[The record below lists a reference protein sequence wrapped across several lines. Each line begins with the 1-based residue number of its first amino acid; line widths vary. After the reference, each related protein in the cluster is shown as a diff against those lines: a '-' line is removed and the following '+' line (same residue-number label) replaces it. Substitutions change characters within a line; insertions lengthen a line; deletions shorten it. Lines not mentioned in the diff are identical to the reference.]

1 MASELPAA
9 QVLLGLLPSQGPP
22 HGQRLS
28 MATRALK
35 GLCHQRKARASRR
48 HLITSA
54 SRFFALTRRAKA
66 KEQGRQEARR
76 RPGQSSGWKEQRS
89 GPDAVH
95 LPRPSE
101 QAELAPA
108 GDTRP
113 YQTRGSVPYLPCPPC
128 CPHSVRAAWATAK
141 RRITDS
147 RRLQAAPLDPAHLC
161 TAPCVPRRAAGS
173 GERGRIWGARG
184 TPLQSGWLGPRDD
197 ALAHARA
204 LVLWAWIPPLAASAG
219 IPNLAPLGGP

>member
-1 MASELPAA
+1 MPTLEPLGPFSSTPVPTTLSSPHRVAQTVASELPAA
-9 QVLLGLLPSQGPP
+9 QVLLGLLPSQGHP

-35 GLCHQRKARASRR
+35 GLCRQQKARASRR
-48 HLITSA
+48 HLITRA

-76 RPGQSSGWKEQRS
+76 RPGQSSGWNQQSS

-108 GDTRP
+108 GDTQP
-113 YQTRGSVPYLPCPPC
+113 YQTRGNVPYLPCPPC
-128 CPHSVRAAWATAK
+128 CPTQRASRVGHRQERDYRLPPPSGRAARTRPPLHRPVRAATCGGV
-141 RRITDS
+141 RRKGPD
-147 RRLQAAPLDPAHLC
+147 L
-161 TAPCVPRRAAGS
+161 RRARDAATVC
-173 GERGRIWGARG
+173 RAR
-184 TPLQSGWLGPRDD
+184 PQ
-197 ALAHARA
+197 
-204 LVLWAWIPPLAASAG
+204 
-219 IPNLAPLGGP
+219 